1 MMRVRVVQS
10 ANTGLWRWE
19 IVAANGSV
27 IGSSERPNERKSR
40 VVEQARSIAEDAM
53 TLQIFSSAA

>member
-1 MMRVRVVQS
+1 MRVRVVQS
-10 ANTGLWRWE
+10 AVTGLWRWE

-27 IGSSERPNERKSR
+27 IGSSERGNPRKSR
-40 VVEQARSIAEDAM
+40 VVEQARAIAEDAM